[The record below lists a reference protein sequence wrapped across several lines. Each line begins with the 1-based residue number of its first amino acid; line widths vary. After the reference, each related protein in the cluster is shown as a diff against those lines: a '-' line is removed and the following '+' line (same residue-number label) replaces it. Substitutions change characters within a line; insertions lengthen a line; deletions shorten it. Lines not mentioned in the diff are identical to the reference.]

1 MNGVFGIL
9 VSIWAVL
16 FVESWQRKQKTIQYL
31 WGCSDGSFSEQDE
44 REDDFK
50 YFEVFNPST
59 VKREKQK
66 LEITKKRKLMLTTAS
81 YTFLLVVLV
90 AMAIY
95 Q

>member
-1 MNGVFGIL
+1 MNGVFGLL

-31 WGCSDGSFSEQDE
+31 WGCNDGAFSEQDE

-59 VKREKQK
+59 IKREK
-66 LEITKKRKLMLTTAS
+66 
-81 YTFLLVVLV
+81 
-90 AMAIY
+90 
-95 Q
+95 